1 MCFSVL
7 QYAVLHFTDCTLLY
21 CTAIHNDVICNALQ
35 CTSLHSTA
43 LVKAAA
49 SSHVSIF
56 LSVLYHS
63 FCPYSGPPYLL
74 HLNHQSSSHSSILI
88 IPALILYSLLSLTL
102 LLLSILFYN
111 PILLTLLYCSLPYI
125 AHSPM
130 LLTSKLLSVSLLHG
144 R

>member
-63 FCPYSGPPYLL
+63 FCPHSEPPYLL
-74 HLNHQSSSHSSILI
+74 HLNQSSLYSSIHI
-88 IPALILYSLLSLTL
+88 IPSLILYSLLSLTL

-125 AHSPM
+125 AHSPI